1 MTPEIFVSYSREDEK
16 QVFEV
21 VDQLRAKGLKVW
33 IDQQGIQGAKLWSQE
48 IVTAIEKSK
57 ILVLFASKRAFASK
71 NVAKEIAL
79 ASESEKYIL
88 PVFMEEAPIPSSM
101 KYHLAG
107 IQHLVYTKGQVS
119 ATVDN
124 ILSALDNLSIDAG
137 PKHRETA
144 SQNNSHQA
152 PQSSEASRRNLLLAV
167 AMVVIM
173 AILSFVFFGKV
184 AHEKPNVAENLSI
197 NILNPV
203 LIVTNFEDSDSETVS
218 DQNRELREMLI
229 NKLGRF
235 RDYNITQGPPFS
247 PDSSTKEYVE
257 LATQLDTRF
266 ILHAF
271 VSNDKKTIRAKAFEN
286 QNKRFFW
293 TTSFD
298 EDDPSIDKETFLDDA
313 TSIISAQIAGYDGAI
328 HRWTVENA
336 KETPTEELNYLQLIA
351 LTKRIWEMQ
360 GDPEAETQQSLDYIR
375 RAIKLNPKSSSA
387 HAIQGQLYGNAYT
400 MKLTSVTNGLEL
412 AKQSTSRA
420 IQLDPQNGIAH
431 LARLW
436 ISMHAKDFLLSR
448 QLVKDSKEINPY
460 EPFLLATIGF
470 YHLNGDQT
478 NPKLGKDYLEKAIL
492 YNGKPQ
498 LWYYFALEEY
508 YVSNDQFQEALSLS
522 LKGPESSVST
532 CIYYWILGDK
542 ETALKKFAEFVAIKP
557 SSTRFLEH
565 EEENKSETLYSSKHP
580 KVLAAQKELF
590 QAYKN
595 SVKQ

>member
-184 AHEKPNVAENLSI
+184 AHEKPNVAE
-197 NILNPV
+197 IL
-203 LIVTNFEDSDSETVS
+203 
-218 DQNRELREMLI
+218 
-229 NKLGRF
+229 
-235 RDYNITQGPPFS
+235 FS
-247 PDSSTKEYVE
+247 
-257 LATQLDTRF
+257 L
-266 ILHAF
+266 
-271 VSNDKKTIRAKAFEN
+271 
-286 QNKRFFW
+286 
-293 TTSFD
+293 
-298 EDDPSIDKETFLDDA
+298 
-313 TSIISAQIAGYDGAI
+313 
-328 HRWTVENA
+328 
-336 KETPTEELNYLQLIA
+336 
-351 LTKRIWEMQ
+351 
-360 GDPEAETQQSLDYIR
+360 
-375 RAIKLNPKSSSA
+375 
-387 HAIQGQLYGNAYT
+387 
-400 MKLTSVTNGLEL
+400 
-412 AKQSTSRA
+412 
-420 IQLDPQNGIAH
+420 
-431 LARLW
+431 
-436 ISMHAKDFLLSR
+436 
-448 QLVKDSKEINPY
+448 
-460 EPFLLATIGF
+460 
-470 YHLNGDQT
+470 
-478 NPKLGKDYLEKAIL
+478 
-492 YNGKPQ
+492 
-498 LWYYFALEEY
+498 
-508 YVSNDQFQEALSLS
+508 
-522 LKGPESSVST
+522 
-532 CIYYWILGDK
+532 
-542 ETALKKFAEFVAIKP
+542 
-557 SSTRFLEH
+557 
-565 EEENKSETLYSSKHP
+565 
-580 KVLAAQKELF
+580 
-590 QAYKN
+590 
-595 SVKQ
+595 